1 MIGRRLT
8 TLHRPPQTLAQ
19 LQDEIQ
25 VAWDQVPQEDI
36 DHLISSMPRRL
47 NKCIQNQGG
56 QTNY

>member
-47 NKCIQNQGG
+47 NKCIRNQGG